1 MVGQLRLL
9 EEVGSNGLE
18 VEVMQSVVGDLD

>member
-9 EEVGSNGLE
+9 EEVCSNGLE
-18 VEVMQSVVGDLD
+18 VEVMQSAVGDLD